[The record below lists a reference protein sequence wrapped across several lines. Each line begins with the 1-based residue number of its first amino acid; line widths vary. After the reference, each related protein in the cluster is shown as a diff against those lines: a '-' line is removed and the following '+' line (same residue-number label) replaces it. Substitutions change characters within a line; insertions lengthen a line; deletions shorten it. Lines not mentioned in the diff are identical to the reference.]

1 MTDFKLFGI
10 QNIILYSIQW
20 YLNKLLYLL
29 TFIYIKNI
37 YKKKYKKRK
46 EKKWIKKEV
55 FMYLQFTY
63 INPFIEY
70 VVLLINLSFLYI
82 KDIHKVSV
90 FVHKE

>member
-1 MTDFKLFGI
+1 
-10 QNIILYSIQW
+10 
-20 YLNKLLYLL
+20 
-29 TFIYIKNI
+29 
-37 YKKKYKKRK
+37 
-46 EKKWIKKEV
+46 
-55 FMYLQFTY
+55 MYLQFTY